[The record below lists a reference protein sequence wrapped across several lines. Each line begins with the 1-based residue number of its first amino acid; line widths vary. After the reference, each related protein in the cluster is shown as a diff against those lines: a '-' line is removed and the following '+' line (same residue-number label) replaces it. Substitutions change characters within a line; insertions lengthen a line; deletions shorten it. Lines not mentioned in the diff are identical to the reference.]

1 MLHDVNVV
9 ANYSL
14 QSETIEA
21 IFIRNIYIIGIIVF
35 ISLFLFKLFGIYKV
49 LHRSKF
55 INKGMYKIVE
65 VSEINIAFSFLKY
78 IIISADFRNEEE
90 ILSHEL
96 VHVNQK
102 HSLDVIV
109 INILQVILWFNPIIY
124 FYTKAIQENH
134 EYIADKEVIKHHS
147 AGGYLQLL
155 LSQTMSN
162 TVSVMSC
169 FAKSNLKKRVIMMKK
184 QKNMKYALLKYIS
197 AFTLPVVMFFAVSVC
212 NEASA
217 AENIKSAISKV
228 TNVKDYSFK
237 ADNSDQFVIG
247 DTVVTCKAKVMMP
260 SDVAVVDEQ
269 VLVRAEQM
277 PTFPGGTKAMYKFL
291 GKSVK
296 YPAEAQK
303 NNIKGRVFIGFV
315 IEKNGSISNVK
326 VLRPVNPFLD
336 KEALRVVKSMPK
348 WNPGVQSGKIVRVS
362 YTVPI
367 NFSLR
372 SMKKT
377 TKVKK
382 S

>member
-1 MLHDVNVV
+1 
-9 ANYSL
+9 
-14 QSETIEA
+14 
-21 IFIRNIYIIGIIVF
+21 
-35 ISLFLFKLFGIYKV
+35 
-49 LHRSKF
+49 
-55 INKGMYKIVE
+55 MYKLVE
-65 VSEINIAFSFLKY
+65 VSERNIAFSFLKY
-78 IIISADFRNEEE
+78 IIISEDFIKEEE

-155 LSQTMSN
+155 LSQTMAN

-169 FAKSNLKKRVIMMKK
+169 FAQSNLKKRVIMMKK

-217 AENIKSAISKV
+217 AENIKSVISKV

-237 ADNSDQFVIG
+237 ADSTDLIVIG
-247 DTVVTCKAKVMMP
+247 DTVVTCKAKVIMP
-260 SDVAVVDEQ
+260 SDVTVVDEQ

-277 PTFPGGTKAMYKFL
+277 PTFPGGVKAMYKFL
-291 GKSVK
+291 GKNTT

-303 NNIKGRVFIGFV
+303 NNIKGRVFVGFV
-315 IEKNGSISNVK
+315 VDKDGSISNAK
-326 VLRPVNPFLD
+326 VLRPVNPYLD
-336 KEALRVVKSMPK
+336 KEALRVVTSMPK
-348 WNPGVQSGKIVRVS
+348 WKPGVQSGNTVRVK

-372 SMKKT
+372 GVKKN
-377 TKVKK
+377 TKVKI